1 MNVLLLGAGHIG
13 HTIARLLAQSEDYRV
28 TVADQASAALATLAA
43 LPLRTARL
51 DTGDTSAL
59 AALLDAHDA
68 VINALPYH
76 LAVQVA
82 TAARA
87 AHCHYFD
94 LTEDVAA
101 TRAIMA
107 LAANADTAFMPQC
120 GLAPGFIG
128 IVAHHLAQS
137 FDRLDEIKMRVGAL
151 PVFPTNAL
159 KYNLTWS
166 VDGLIN
172 EYCHSCEAI
181 HEGALT
187 AMLPLEG
194 LEHFSLDGVEYE
206 AFNTSGGLGTL
217 CETLAGKVRTLDYKS
232 VRYPGH
238 RVLMQ
243 FLLSELRLAG
253 DQGNLKAILRRAVP
267 TTMQDVVLVFVTVSG
282 ERGGSFVQE
291 VFARKIFAQRACED
305 TGAEAVSAI
314 QITTA
319 AGVCAAVDLFR
330 ERKLPQRGFVRQ
342 EQIALP
348 DLLANRFGR
357 AYEQSRRI
365 ESIS

>member
-1 MNVLLLGAGHIG
+1 MKIALLGAGHIG
-13 HTIARLLAQSEDYRV
+13 HTVARLLVDSGDYTLTVIDQS
-28 TVADQASAALATLAA
+28 QASLDKLAHLKIETVVIGTHDSGALQRAIK
-43 LPLRTARL
+43 
-51 DTGDTSAL
+51 G
-59 AALLDAHDA
+59 HDA

-76 LAVQVA
+76 LAVLIA
-82 TAARA
+82 SAAKA
-87 AHCHYFD
+87 AGCHYFD

-101 TRAIMA
+101 TKAIMT
-107 LAANADTAFMPQC
+107 LAQGARTAFMPQC

-128 IVAHHLAQS
+128 IVAHHLAQA
-137 FDRLDEIKMRVGAL
+137 FDSLDEIKMRVGAL
-151 PVFPTNAL
+151 PAFPTNAL

-172 EYCHSCEAI
+172 EYCHPCEAI
-181 HEGALT
+181 HEGAIT
-187 AMLPLEG
+187 VMLPLEG

-217 CETLAGKVRTLDYKS
+217 CETLDGKVRSLDYKS

-238 RVLMQ
+238 RALMQ
-243 FLLSELRLAG
+243 FLLSELRLAS
-253 DQGNLKAILRRAVP
+253 DQEALKDIMRKSVP

-282 ERGGSFVQE
+282 MRKGAYVQE
-291 VFARKIFAQRACED
+291 VFARKIFAQRA
-305 TGAEAVSAI
+305 TGADEAVSAI

-319 AGVCAAVDLFR
+319 AGICAAVDLFR
-330 ERKLPQRGFVRQ
+330 AGKLPKHGFIRQ
-342 EQIALP
+342 EQVALP
-348 DLLANRFGR
+348 DFLANRFGI

>member
-1 MNVLLLGAGHIG
+1 MKIALLGAGHIG
-13 HTIARLLAQSEDYRV
+13 HTIARLLVESGDYQLTVVDQSKTSLDKLAKLDV
-28 TVADQASAALATLAA
+28 NTAVVDTSNASALEAA
-43 LPLRTARL
+43 IK
-51 DTGDTSAL
+51 G
-59 AALLDAHDA
+59 HDA

-76 LAVQVA
+76 LAIRIA
-82 TAARA
+82 TAAKNVG
-87 AHCHYFD
+87 CHYFD

-101 TRAIMA
+101 TKAIMA
-107 LAANADTAFMPQC
+107 MADGAGTAFMPQC

-128 IVAHHLAQS
+128 IVAHHLAQG
-137 FDRLDEIKMRVGAL
+137 FDSLDEIKMRVGAL
-151 PVFPTNAL
+151 PAFPTNAL

-172 EYCHSCEAI
+172 EYCHPCEAI
-181 HEGALT
+181 HEGAMT

-217 CETLAGKVRTLDYKS
+217 CETLSGKVRNLDYKS

-238 RVLMQ
+238 RALMQ
-243 FLLSELRLAG
+243 FLLSELRLAS
-253 DQGNLKAILRRAVP
+253 DQEALKDIMRKSVP

-282 ERGGSFVQE
+282 MRGGAYVQE
-291 VFARKIFAQRACED
+291 VFARKIFAQRASGQ
-305 TGAEAVSAI
+305 TEAVSAI

-319 AGVCAAVDLFR
+319 AGICAAVDLFR
-330 ERKLPQRGFVRQ
+330 TGKLPQRGFIRQ
-342 EQIALP
+342 EQVALP
-348 DLLANRFGR
+348 DFLANRFGM

>member
-1 MNVLLLGAGHIG
+1 MMKIALLGAGHIG
-13 HTIARLLAQSEDYRV
+13 HTIAHLLVNSGDYTLTVIDQSRASLDKLAHLRLSTAVVD
-28 TVADQASAALATLAA
+28 TNNASALE
-43 LPLRTARL
+43 
-51 DTGDTSAL
+51 SAING
-59 AALLDAHDA
+59 HDA

-76 LAVQVA
+76 LAVKI
-82 TAARA
+82 AAA
-87 AHCHYFD
+87 AKNADCHYFD

-101 TRAIMA
+101 TKAIMG
-107 LAANADTAFMPQC
+107 LANDAKTAFMPQC

-128 IVAHHLAQS
+128 IVAHHLAQG
-137 FDRLDEIKMRVGAL
+137 FDSLDEIKMRVGAL
-151 PVFPTNAL
+151 PAFPTNAL

-172 EYCHSCEAI
+172 EYCHPCEAI
-181 HEGALT
+181 HEGTMT

-217 CETLAGKVRTLDYKS
+217 CETLSGKVRNLDYKS

-238 RVLMQ
+238 RALMQ
-243 FLLSELRLAG
+243 FLLSELRLSD
-253 DQGNLKAILRRAVP
+253 DQEALKTIMRKSVP

-282 ERGGSFVQE
+282 MRNGAYVQE
-291 VFARKIFAQRACED
+291 VFARKIFAQRATSND
-305 TGAEAVSAI
+305 EAVSAI

-319 AGVCAAVDLFR
+319 AGICAAVDLFR
-330 ERKLPQRGFVRQ
+330 TGKLPKSGFIRQ
-342 EQIALP
+342 EQVALP
-348 DLLANRFGR
+348 DFLANRFGI

>member
-1 MNVLLLGAGHIG
+1 MKIALLGAGHIG
-13 HTIARLLAQSEDYRV
+13 HTIAHLLVNSGDYRL
-28 TVADQASAALATLAA
+28 TVIDQSQAS
-43 LPLRTARL
+43 L
-51 DTGDTSAL
+51 DKLTHLNIRKRVVDTSDSNAL
-59 AALLDAHDA
+59 EDAIKGHDA

-76 LAVQVA
+76 LAVRIA
-82 TAARA
+82 TSARNA
-87 AHCHYFD
+87 GCHYFD

-101 TRAIMA
+101 TKAVMA
-107 LAANADTAFMPQC
+107 LALGASTAFMPQC

-128 IVAHHLAQS
+128 IVAHHLAQG
-137 FDRLDEIKMRVGAL
+137 FDSLDEIKMRVGAL
-151 PVFPTNAL
+151 PAFPTNAL

-172 EYCHSCEAI
+172 EYCHPCEAI
-181 HEGALT
+181 HEGAIT

-217 CETLAGKVRTLDYKS
+217 CETLDGRVRNLDYKS

-238 RVLMQ
+238 RALMQ
-243 FLLSELRLAG
+243 FLLSELRLAD
-253 DQGNLKAILRRAVP
+253 DQEALKTIMRKSVP

-282 ERGGSFVQE
+282 MRKGAYVQE
-291 VFARKIFAQRACED
+291 VFARKIFAQRA
-305 TGAEAVSAI
+305 TGGDEAVSAI

-319 AGVCAAVDLFR
+319 AGMCAVVDLFR
-330 ERKLPQRGFVRQ
+330 TGKLPGKGFIRQ
-342 EQIALP
+342 EQVALP
-348 DLLANRFGR
+348 DFLGNRFGM

>member
-1 MNVLLLGAGHIG
+1 MKIALLGAGHIG
-13 HTIARLLAQSEDYRV
+13 HTIAHLLVNSGDYTLTVIDQS
-28 TVADQASAALATLAA
+28 QASLDKLAHLNVKTAVVDTTNAAALESVLQ
-43 LPLRTARL
+43 
-51 DTGDTSAL
+51 G
-59 AALLDAHDA
+59 HDA

-76 LAVQVA
+76 LAVKIA
-82 TAARA
+82 TAAKSA
-87 AHCHYFD
+87 GSHYFD

-101 TRAIMA
+101 TKAIMA
-107 LAANADTAFMPQC
+107 LAQGAKTAFMPQC

-128 IVAHHLAQS
+128 IVAHHLAQG
-137 FDRLDEIKMRVGAL
+137 FDSLDEIKMRVGAL
-151 PVFPTNAL
+151 PAFPTNAL

-172 EYCHSCEAI
+172 EYCHPCEAI
-181 HEGALT
+181 HEGAVT

-194 LEHFSLDGVEYE
+194 LEYFSLDGTEYE

-217 CETLAGKVRTLDYKS
+217 CETLDGKVRNLDYKS

-238 RVLMQ
+238 RALMQ
-243 FLLSELRLAG
+243 FLLSELRLSN
-253 DQGNLKAILRRAVP
+253 DQEALKDILRKSVP

-282 ERGGSFVQE
+282 MRKGAYVQE
-291 VFARKIFAQRACED
+291 VFTRKIFAQRASGSD
-305 TGAEAVSAI
+305 EAVSAI

-319 AGVCAAVDLFR
+319 AGICAAVDLFR
-330 ERKLPQRGFVRQ
+330 AGKLPKSGFIRQ
-342 EQIALP
+342 EQVALP
-348 DLLANRFGR
+348 DFLANRFGI